1 MQRSEEEKR
10 VRAEEERAARARTA
24 DGTDEIFRAVFE
36 TSPVGM
42 VIVDGLGQFSIW
54 NARLTELFGAP
65 ASSCDPEAMR
75 RHVIAQLED
84 GGELEK
90 ELRRL
95 AKDPTTVTREIVRC
109 RDGRSLE
116 QMSRPLPAG
125 RVWSFEDVTTR
136 VELEKA
142 LRSSEQRYR
151 DLYNKTPV
159 MMHSIDHSGR
169 IVSVSDAW
177 LERLG
182 YERDEVIGRR
192 SVEFLTPESRQYAER
207 EVLPAFFDS
216 GSCRNVSYRMRA
228 KNGEIV
234 DVMLSATAESEVDG
248 TILRSL
254 AVLIDVT
261 EARRVQAERDRAYAE
276 LDMIFRKAPVG
287 LAFLDPD
294 LRFVRINERLAGLHG
309 ADPDRSV
316 GRSVEDL
323 APEVVDSVLPI
334 MQRVLRDEREEND
347 VEIEVQLPIS
357 PGEKRTFLS
366 SFYPVRA
373 GGEVLGLGVVV
384 VEVTAQKRAAVQEA
398 RLRREAQ
405 DALRLRDDFLAVA
418 AHELRTP
425 LTPLSLSLQVMRRRV
440 TEGAPVDLPL
450 VTRAQRQVE
459 KLEAV
464 VEGLLDS
471 SQVQL
476 GIMPIRAEPV
486 SLTEIV
492 DSVLA
497 EVQKASPRHTFERAG
512 TREPLI
518 VVGDRRRLARVVQA
532 LLENAAK
539 YSEPD
544 APIRVELSHTETDAC
559 LAVTDRGIG
568 IPSEELPRLFQRFF
582 RARNAPVTQYG
593 GFGLD
598 LYISRHIVALHGGR
612 IWAESR
618 LGEGSTFF
626 VTLPLQG

>member
-1 MQRSEEEKR
+1 
-10 VRAEEERAARARTA
+10 
-24 DGTDEIFRAVFE
+24 
-36 TSPVGM
+36 
-42 VIVDGLGQFSIW
+42 
-54 NARLTELFGAP
+54 
-65 ASSCDPEAMR
+65 
-75 RHVIAQLED
+75 
-84 GGELEK
+84 
-90 ELRRL
+90 
-95 AKDPTTVTREIVRC
+95 
-109 RDGRSLE
+109 
-116 QMSRPLPAG
+116 
-125 RVWSFEDVTTR
+125 SFEDVTAQ
-136 VELEKA
+136 VELENA

-182 YERDEVIGRR
+182 YQRDEVIGRR

-234 DVMLSATAESEVDG
+234 DVMLSATAECKVDG
-248 TILRSL
+248 AILRSL

-384 VEVTAQKRAAVQEA
+384 V
-398 RLRREAQ
+398 
-405 DALRLRDDFLAVA
+405 
-418 AHELRTP
+418 
-425 LTPLSLSLQVMRRRV
+425 
-440 TEGAPVDLPL
+440 
-450 VTRAQRQVE
+450 
-459 KLEAV
+459 
-464 VEGLLDS
+464 
-471 SQVQL
+471 
-476 GIMPIRAEPV
+476 
-486 SLTEIV
+486 
-492 DSVLA
+492 
-497 EVQKASPRHTFERAG
+497 
-512 TREPLI
+512 
-518 VVGDRRRLARVVQA
+518 
-532 LLENAAK
+532 
-539 YSEPD
+539 
-544 APIRVELSHTETDAC
+544 
-559 LAVTDRGIG
+559 
-568 IPSEELPRLFQRFF
+568 
-582 RARNAPVTQYG
+582 
-593 GFGLD
+593 
-598 LYISRHIVALHGGR
+598 
-612 IWAESR
+612 
-618 LGEGSTFF
+618 
-626 VTLPLQG
+626 